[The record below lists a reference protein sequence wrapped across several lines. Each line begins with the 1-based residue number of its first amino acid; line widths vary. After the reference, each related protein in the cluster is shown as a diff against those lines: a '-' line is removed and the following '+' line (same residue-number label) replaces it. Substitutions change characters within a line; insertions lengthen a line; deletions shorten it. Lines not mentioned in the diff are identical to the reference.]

1 MLVNGCFIVVVNPVT
16 RIALGVEYNGALFCG
31 WQHQPQGC
39 GVQDALECALAQIA
53 GHAVAVV
60 AAGRTDTGVHA
71 TAQIVHFD
79 VDIVRPLSAWVRG
92 VNAFLPA
99 GVAVLWAHVVD
110 AQFHAR
116 FSALSR
122 SYRYVLLNHP
132 IRPALNAGQVGWYH
146 APLDV
151 ALMQEAAQH
160 LIGEHDF
167 SAFRAAEC
175 QAHTPIRVLTDL
187 RVTRHNND
195 IVFNLTANAFLH
207 HMVRNIVGALVY
219 VGQGKQSP
227 DWIAYLLQQR
237 DRTQSAPTFA
247 AAGLHLCHVEYDTVW
262 QLPQGRYVCE

>member
-1 MLVNGCFIVVVNPVT
+1 MLHDSFVLVDAMM
-16 RIALGVEYNGALFCG
+16 RIALGVEYNGAEFCG

-39 GVQDALECALAQIA
+39 GVQDALEHALAQIA

-71 TAQIVHFD
+71 TLQVVHFD
-79 VDIVRPLSAWVRG
+79 VGVIRPLSAWVRG
-92 VNAFLPA
+92 VNSFLPV
-99 GVAVLWAHVVD
+99 GVAVLWAHPVNE
-110 AQFHAR
+110 QFHAR
-116 FSALSR
+116 FSALTR

-132 IRPALNAGQVGWYH
+132 IRPALQAGQVGWYH
-146 APLDV
+146 LPLDEV
-151 ALMQEAAQH
+151 LMQDAALH

-175 QAHTPIRVLTDL
+175 QANTPVRNMSEL
-187 RVTRHNND
+187 RVSREGHH
-195 IVFNLTANAFLH
+195 IILNLTANAFLH

-227 DWIAYLLQQR
+227 IWMQHLLQQR

-247 AAGLHLCHVEYDTVW
+247 AAGLHLCHVSYDAQW
-262 QLPQGRYVCE
+262 ELPSSRSPCE